1 MNVTQEE
8 IEKLMKSVEHPEIAN
23 TLDELGMLRDIKLDE
38 NTGAVSFTLVLPMM
52 NIPVQIRDM
61 MLNSLGVALK
71 GKATKM
77 SVELAEMNND
87 ERDKFFSLSKVNW
100 KL

>member
-1 MNVTQEE
+1 MSTTQQE
-8 IEKLMKSVEHPEIAN
+8 IENVMKSVEHPEIAN

-38 NTGAVSFTLVLPMM
+38 ETGAVSFALVLPMM
-52 NIPVQIRDM
+52 NIPVEIRDM
-61 MLNSLGVALK
+61 ILNSLGAALK

-77 SVELAEMNND
+77 SVELAEMTD
-87 ERDKFFSLSKVNW
+87 EERTKFFSLSQANW

>member
-77 SVELAEMNND
+77 SVELAEMNNE